1 MQNSFYEGFEK
12 NWDKFRSRLQGK
24 IMVQINKGVFNLPSL
39 NLALADCI
47 EFWDSRHSEGGRWLD
62 ELEKALPDKANMVR
76 EILLKDMRF
85 AEESDGGTQNNFL
98 QYAVPA
104 GSAIVGFSLA
114 KVMGATEVIRAVC
127 TIVPAAVA
135 FPLTKNIISMADCNK
150 KKEMIKNYLA
160 QLEKYRLSI
169 ESILKDI

>member
-1 MQNSFYEGFEK
+1 MQSSCYEDFMK
-12 NWDKFRSRLQGK
+12 NWNKFRSRLQGK
-24 IMVQINKGVFNLPSL
+24 MMLQADKGVFTLSML
-39 NLALADCI
+39 NLVLAECV
-47 EFWDSRHSEGGRWLD
+47 EFWDSRHFEGGRWLD
-62 ELEKALPDKANMVR
+62 ELEKALPEKADMVR
-76 EILLKDMRF
+76 TILLKDMRF
-85 AEESDGGTQNNFL
+85 AEESDGSTQNNFL

-114 KVMGATEVIRAVC
+114 KVMGTTEVIQAVC

-135 FPLTKNIISMADCNK
+135 FPLTKNIIRAVDSNK

-169 ESILKDI
+169 ENILKAL